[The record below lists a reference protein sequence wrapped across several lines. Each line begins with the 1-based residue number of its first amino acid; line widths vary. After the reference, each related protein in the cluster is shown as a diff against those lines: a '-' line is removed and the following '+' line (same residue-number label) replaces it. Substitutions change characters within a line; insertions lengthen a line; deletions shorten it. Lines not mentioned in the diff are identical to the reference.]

1 MWNVFETFQTGG
13 MVAGTT
19 TMMSG
24 GKEIHT
30 YIAQP
35 DGDGPYPGIVLLH
48 HAPGWDEFQREMAR
62 RFAFHGFVTV
72 LPNLFEAGGAGT
84 PDEAAARVR
93 ADGGVADDS
102 VVTDAQ
108 SSLDWIKSQPF
119 SNGKVGVIGMCSA
132 GRHALL
138 AAARATGFS
147 AVADLWGADVV
158 ATPDRLTPKQP
169 VAVIDMVQNLNMP
182 IIGIF
187 GNDDR
192 NPSPDNVN
200 TLEAKLKE
208 YGKDYTFY
216 RYDGAGHGIWYYHM
230 PSYRQQAAMD
240 GWEKVEAFFRQYLT

>member
-1 MWNVFETFQTGG
+1 M
-13 MVAGTT
+13 
-19 TMMSG
+19 
-24 GKEIHT
+24 
-30 YIAQP
+30 
-35 DGDGPYPGIVLLH
+35 
-48 HAPGWDEFQREMAR
+48 
-62 RFAFHGFVTV
+62 
-72 LPNLFEAGGAGT
+72 
-84 PDEAAARVR
+84 
-93 ADGGVADDS
+93 
-102 VVTDAQ
+102 TDAQ

-138 AAARATGFS
+138 SAARAQGFS

-158 ATPDRLTPKQP
+158 TTPDELTPKQP

>member
-1 MWNVFETFQTGG
+1 MWNSFDTLAPSG
-13 MVAGTT
+13 MTAGTT

-30 YIAQP
+30 YIARP
-35 DGDGPYPGIVLLH
+35 DGDGPFPGVVLLH

-62 RFAFHGFVTV
+62 RFAFHGFITV
-72 LPNLFEAGGAGT
+72 LPNLYEAAGGGT
-84 PDEAAARVR
+84 PDEVTAKIR

-108 SSLDWIKSQPF
+108 SSLDWIKAQPQ

-138 AAARATGFS
+138 AAAKAQGFS
-147 AVADLWGADVV
+147 AVADLWGAGVV
-158 ATPDRLTPKQP
+158 TTPDRLTPKQP
-169 VAVIDMVQNLNMP
+169 VQVLDMVPDINMP

-187 GNDDR
+187 GNDDM
-192 NPSPDNVN
+192 NPNPEAVN
-200 TLEAKLKE
+200 TLEGALKE
-208 YGKDYTFY
+208 NGKNYTFH

-240 GWEKVEAFFRQYLT
+240 GWEKVEAFFKQYLT